1 LQLIKIKQK
10 PCQQQQIASTALP
23 IHCSNKLTHFRIC
36 NLTQLHG
43 KCRKT
48 TSEKKR
54 NIYKKKTYTKPKTN
68 LAVKSTSAKQQQTSQ
83 SNPANQQTS
92 KATKQTQHF
101 SATV

>member
-48 TSEKKR
+48 TSEKKY
-54 NIYKKKTYTKPKTN
+54 IYKKTYTKPKTN

-83 SNPANQQTS
+83 SKPPNQQTS